1 LFHSLL
7 APFQQQ
13 QHQGDCVEGEARVNT
28 MEDSSLE
35 FHQEIEA
42 LSALHRE
49 QLERLEQEERVVQRL
64 VLELQQGT

>member
-1 LFHSLL
+1 
-7 APFQQQ
+7 
-13 QHQGDCVEGEARVNT
+13 
-28 MEDSSLE
+28 MEDSSME
-35 FHQEIEA
+35 FQQEIEA